1 MSDGKNERGNGTEP
15 NLGFQQPDVFSKRA
29 QSAADGGADD
39 AETPALPADKA
50 PQNLAFLLSQVGI
63 HASARFAARLAEVD
77 LQPPLFRVLNLV
89 DAAEGR
95 SQQEIAKAVQAPPSR
110 MVGFVDELEQRGLVE
125 RRADPRD
132 RRVRALYLTPAGREI
147 LARGREVARRHEE
160 ELTAGFSPEQRQQL
174 VALLTKVVDEQSIG
188 KGVHPGFSGKFTPH

>member
-1 MSDGKNERGNGTEP
+1 MSDGTSGKGKGAEP
-15 NLGFQQPDVFSKRA
+15 NLGSAPGDVFSKRA
-29 QSAADGGADD
+29 QSAAEGAAGDGEA
-39 AETPALPADKA
+39 PALAGDKA

-63 HASARFAARLAEVD
+63 HASDRFAARLAEVD

-110 MVGFVDELEQRGLVE
+110 MVGFVDELEQRGLIE

-132 RRVRALYLTPAGREI
+132 RRVRALYLTAAGREM
-147 LARGREVARRHEE
+147 LARGREVAREHEE
-160 ELTAGFSPEQRQQL
+160 ELTAGLSEGERGRL
-174 VALLTKVVDEQSIG
+174 VELLGKVVEEQAIG
-188 KGVHPGFSGKFTPH
+188 KGVHPGFSGKFAPD

>member
-1 MSDGKNERGNGTEP
+1 MSDGSGEGA
-15 NLGFQQPDVFSKRA
+15 NLGAEPGDVFSKRA
-29 QSAADGGADD
+29 HSPLAADR
-39 AETPALPADKA
+39 A

-63 HASARFAARLAEVD
+63 HTSARFAALLTEVD
-77 LQPPLFRVLNLV
+77 LSPPLFRVLNLV

-132 RRVRALYLTPAGREI
+132 RRVRALYLTAAGREM
-147 LARGREVARRHEE
+147 LARGREVAQQLEE
-160 ELTAGFSPEQRQQL
+160 ELTVGLSGEERERL
-174 VALLTKVVDEQSIG
+174 VELLGKVVEQQAIG

>member
-1 MSDGKNERGNGTEP
+1 MSDGRE
-15 NLGFQQPDVFSKRA
+15 LGGESASAKREGL
-29 QSAADGGADD
+29 S
-39 AETPALPADKA
+39 LPADRA
-50 PQNLAFLLSQVGI
+50 PENLAFLLSQVGI
-63 HASARFAARLAEVD
+63 HVSSRFAARLAEVD

-125 RRADPRD
+125 RRADPKD
-132 RRVRALYLTPAGREI
+132 RRVRALYLTAAGREA

-160 ELTAGFSPEQRQQL
+160 ELTQGLSGADRERL
-174 VALLTKVVDEQSIG
+174 VDLLRKVVDEQAIG
-188 KGVHPGFSGKFTPH
+188 KGVHPGFSGKMVDS

>member
-1 MSDGKNERGNGTEP
+1 MSDGNDEGA
-15 NLGFQQPDVFSKRA
+15 NLGTRGADVFSKRA
-29 QSAADGGADD
+29 QSPAEMSAGDGGA
-39 AETPALPADKA
+39 APLAADKA

-63 HASARFAARLAEVD
+63 HASARFAARLADVD
-77 LQPPLFRVLNLV
+77 LVPPLFRVLNLV

-132 RRVRALYLTPAGREI
+132 RRVRALYLTAAGREA
-147 LARGREVARRHEE
+147 LARGREVAREHEE
-160 ELTAGFSPEQRQQL
+160 ELTAGLSEEERERL
-174 VALLTKVVDEQSIG
+174 VELLGKVVEEQAIG
-188 KGVHPGFSGKFTPH
+188 KGVHPGLSGKFTPH

>member
-1 MSDGKNERGNGTEP
+1 MSDINGVGAKLGAERG
-15 NLGFQQPDVFSKRA
+15 DVFSNRA
-29 QSAADGGADD
+29 QSAGVAGDGAPSL
-39 AETPALPADKA
+39 AADKA
-50 PQNLAFLLSQVGI
+50 PQNVAFLLSQLGI
-63 HASARFAARLAEVD
+63 HASARFGMRLAEVD
-77 LQPPLFRVLNLV
+77 LSPPLFRVLNLV

-132 RRVRALYLTPAGREI
+132 RRIRALYLTAAGREI
-147 LARGREVARRHEE
+147 LARGREVARLHEE
-160 ELTAGFSPEQRQQL
+160 ELTGGLSEEERGRL
-174 VALLTKVVDEQSIG
+174 VELLGKVVDEQGIG

>member
-1 MSDGKNERGNGTEP
+1 MSDGNGEGA
-15 NLGFQQPDVFSKRA
+15 NLGVEREKVFSKRA
-29 QSAADGGADD
+29 QSSPGDGAAPPLA
-39 AETPALPADKA
+39 ADKA
-50 PQNLAFLLSQVGI
+50 SQNLAFLLSQVGI
-63 HASARFAARLAEVD
+63 HASARFAARLAEAD
-77 LQPPLFRVLNLV
+77 LSPPLFRVLNLV

-132 RRVRALYLTPAGREI
+132 RRVRALYLTAAGRKM
-147 LARGREVARRHEE
+147 LARGREIARVHEDELTVGLSEE
-160 ELTAGFSPEQRQQL
+160 ERGML
-174 VALLTKVVDEQSIG
+174 VALLGKVVEEQAIG

>member
-1 MSDGKNERGNGTEP
+1 MSNEPSHELNLGSDGGV
-15 NLGFQQPDVFSKRA
+15 VFSKRA
-29 QSAADGGADD
+29 GSVLA
-39 AETPALPADKA
+39 ADKA
-50 PQNLAFLLSQVGI
+50 PQSLAFLLSQVGI

-110 MVGFVDELEQRGLVE
+110 MVGFVDELEERGLVE

-132 RRVRALYLTPAGREI
+132 RRVRALYLTPAGREA
-147 LARGREVARRHEE
+147 LARGREVAHQHEE
-160 ELTAGFSPEQRQQL
+160 ELAQGLSAEEREQL
-174 VALLTKVVDEQSIG
+174 VSLLARVVDAQELG
-188 KGVHPGFSGKFTPH
+188 AGVHPGFSRKLSSD

>member
-1 MSDGKNERGNGTEP
+1 MSDANNERT
-15 NLGFQQPDVFSKRA
+15 NLGAGGEDVFSKRA
-29 QSAADGGADD
+29 QSAAGMAPGDD
-39 AETPALPADKA
+39 DVPPLAGDKA

-77 LQPPLFRVLNLV
+77 LAPPLFRVLNLV

-125 RRADPRD
+125 RRADPHD
-132 RRVRALYLTPAGREI
+132 RRVRALYLTPAGREL
-147 LARGREVARRHEE
+147 LARGREVAREHEE
-160 ELTAGFSPEQRQQL
+160 ELTEGLGVGERETL
-174 VALLTKVVDEQSIG
+174 VELLGKVVDEQSIG
-188 KGVHPGFSGKFTPH
+188 KGVHPGFSGKFGPD